1 MGSGY
6 RVSLLQWSRGE
17 YPYANNTQDE
27 VASINTFIAPR
38 TSALDDHGDTLATAT
53 VVSGNSLNSGGILS
67 VYGDVDLFKVSAGAG
82 PLTVSAIGSK
92 AYPNAKICLQLVN
105 ASGTVVASNYS
116 LFTMS
121 STLTYSVP
129 VRGAYYLKVIGVGYD
144 TTIPV
149 YSGTGIAQTVLGS
162 SSGWTSYGSMGRYT
176 VTGSW
181 RAASYPPVAVINSDR
196 TGGVR
201 PVTVAFDGTFSSDED
216 GLVVGYSWNFGDPAS
231 AGANTSS
238 LSRPSHTYGAAGTYT
253 ARLTVTDD
261 QGNVSAETQKIITVT
276 GSALAN
282 ATNVASMTASW
293 VKMTNVEVAGT
304 AIIRI
309 VNQYGQPMRSAAVY
323 VRVTGSASGS
333 AAAKS
338 DSNGYVTI
346 QMPKQRMTNVA
357 NYTFTVT
364 SLVYP
369 AYVYNLAA
377 NIPLSGS
384 VTISR

>member
-1 MGSGY
+1 VEPS
-6 RVSLLQWSRGE
+6 V
-17 YPYANNTQDE
+17 N
-27 VASINTFIAPR
+27 SIFR
-38 TSALDDHGDTLATAT
+38 
-53 VVSGNSLNSGGILS
+53 
-67 VYGDVDLFKVSAGAG
+67 
-82 PLTVSAIGSK
+82 
-92 AYPNAKICLQLVN
+92 
-105 ASGTVVASNYS
+105 
-116 LFTMS
+116 
-121 STLTYSVP
+121 
-129 VRGAYYLKVIGVGYD
+129 
-144 TTIPV
+144 
-149 YSGTGIAQTVLGS
+149 GTGIAQTVLGS